1 MWWRHVRQ
9 ACPVMLV
16 ATFPYAVDKLL
27 KVCKNQYIPIVSSQE
42 SCLTNGEYVS
52 AFLAVN
58 AS

>member
-1 MWWRHVRQ
+1 
-9 ACPVMLV
+9 MLV